1 MLSSWDIDIKV
12 MLYMDTQEDEN
23 SKILADMSTDLT
35 IFYEYKLL
43 WNLNQKQGKN
53 WKKYS

>member
-1 MLSSWDIDIKV
+1 
-12 MLYMDTQEDEN
+12 MDTQEDEN